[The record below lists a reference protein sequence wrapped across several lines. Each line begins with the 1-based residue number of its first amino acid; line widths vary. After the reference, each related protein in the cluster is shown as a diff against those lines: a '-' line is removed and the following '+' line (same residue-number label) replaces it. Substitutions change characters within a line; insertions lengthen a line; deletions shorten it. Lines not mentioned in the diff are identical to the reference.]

1 MNTYRAVATAVIKVP
16 AAQVYGIIA
25 DYYNGHPYILPHPY
39 FSNLEVEQ
47 GGIGA
52 GTHIRFNMS
61 VMGQTRVVKG
71 VVTEPEPG
79 RVLVE
84 SYPADHIVTTFTVI
98 PIEQGHYAQVTFTTE
113 GPTRGGLAGAIE
125 RMMTVMLLKH
135 IYRKELKLLTQVAEE
150 RAKAGANAPVSA

>member
-1 MNTYRAVATAVIKVP
+1 MNTYRAEATALIKAS

-25 DYYNGHPYILPHPY
+25 DYYNGHPYILPQPY

-52 GTHIRFNMS
+52 GTHIRFKMS

-84 SYPADHIVTTFTVI
+84 TYPADNIVTTFTVI
-98 PIEQGHYAQVTFTTE
+98 PVEQGHHAQVTFTTV
-113 GPTRGGLAGAIE
+113 GPTRGGLAGVVE
-125 RMMTVMLLKH
+125 RMMIVMLLKR
-135 IYRKELKLLTQVAEE
+135 IYRKELKLLAQVAAE
-150 RAKAGANAPVSA
+150 RANATANAPASA